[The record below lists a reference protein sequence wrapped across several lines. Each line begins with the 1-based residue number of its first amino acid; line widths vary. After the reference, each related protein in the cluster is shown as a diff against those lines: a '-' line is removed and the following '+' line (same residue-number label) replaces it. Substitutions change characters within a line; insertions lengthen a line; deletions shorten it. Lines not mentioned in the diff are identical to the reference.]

1 MQRNETEHVIQFST
15 VELEASRWSQPHTF
29 NLSESSD
36 QIKLEEL
43 IRDRQKDSLP
53 AYRRHD
59 RLDIITRELFEYE
72 HPEHRGD
79 EGKLAEFTREVYDQG
94 VEFGTWVLFPWSGV
108 ISRFPDK
115 EEYRSLRT
123 SRNRNLITQ
132 EEQQTLFDARIAV
145 LGLSV
150 GSKALESMV
159 ESGIGGSYVLADND
173 QLESTNLNRIS
184 AGYLEIGDKKAD
196 SAAKRVSEKD
206 PWIDITL
213 LHDGLTPETTEAIF
227 DTDLIVEEMDNLPAK
242 ALARIIARD
251 HRIPLIM
258 AADIGKKSVVDIE
271 RYDEDDVKKIM
282 FDGRIS
288 ESQAEALAYGQVS
301 TAENMRLMA
310 RHTGMRHLTKRLMDS
325 VTLIGTEVNGIPQL
339 GRSAT
344 RGGTN
349 VTHAA
354 ESILLGQGLK
364 SGRYPD
370 SFREVFRQ
378 SREHSLIDTMKAAKN
393 LKKHLS

>member
-1 MQRNETEHVIQFST
+1 MQLNETEHKLHSST
-15 VELEASRWSQPHTF
+15 VEYEATAWSQPPTF
-29 NLSESSD
+29 KLSDSSD
-36 QIKLEEL
+36 QVRLEEL
-43 IRDRQKDSLP
+43 IRDREAEGLP
-53 AYRRHD
+53 VFRRHD
-59 RLDIITRELFEYE
+59 KLDIITKELFEYE
-72 HPEHRGD
+72 NPEHRED
-79 EGKLAEFTREVYDQG
+79 EEKLTEFAREVHAQG
-94 VEFGTWVLFPWSGV
+94 AEFGTWVLFPWSGV

-115 EEYRSLRT
+115 EKYRNLRT

-132 EEQQTLFDARIAV
+132 EEQHTLLDARIAV

-150 GSKALESMV
+150 GSKALEAMV

-213 LHDGLTPETTEAIF
+213 LHDGLTAETAEAIF
-227 DTDLIVEEMDNLPAK
+227 DTDLIVEEMDSLPAK

-258 AADIGKKSVVDIE
+258 AADVGKKSVVDVE

-301 TAENMRLMA
+301 PAENMRLMA
-310 RHTGMRHLTKRLMDS
+310 RHTGIRHLTKRLMDS
-325 VTLIGTEVNGIPQL
+325 VTLIGKEVNGIPQL